1 MAAILK
7 EDKNLNAKINNP
19 NYPVNQKIADL
30 QAQKGKLRRFKL
42 AQQKDLLWSTAKIE
56 AKIKELTPKK

>member
-1 MAAILK
+1 
-7 EDKNLNAKINNP
+7 
-19 NYPVNQKIADL
+19 VNQKIADL